1 MNKGK
6 AKSKMSI
13 AVIFVVFAL
22 AVVSFIAWYIYTT
35 SYYEIDVEFIG
46 KIETEMNL
54 TKNDWCCITVETAI
68 RELSQ
73 GGAQRAVQ
81 NSNTEEMVEKL
92 KLIERDK
99 YNILITD
106 GSRIE
111 KVTKTREEHDR
122 LLKID
127 YSPEFSHNSL
137 YLYTIDKNVR
147 PVNDP

>member
-46 KIETEMNL
+46 KIGSEMNL

-68 RELSQ
+68 RELS
-73 GGAQRAVQ
+73 GRSTRAVQ

-92 KLIERDK
+92 KLIE
-99 YNILITD
+99 
-106 GSRIE
+106 G
-111 KVTKTREEHDR
+111 
-122 LLKID
+122 
-127 YSPEFSHNSL
+127 
-137 YLYTIDKNVR
+137 
-147 PVNDP
+147 